1 MAVDNNAGY
10 VRVVWSKGLVLG
22 FGGGFAFI
30 LRPDRLTGSKKFTRE
45 TLSFELR
52 ELISQDPKMTRAFLQ
67 FAVSMPPGWRKV
79 KDPEELRRLFADHL
93 DEQIRANVTD
103 NDPRMKELAEALRL
117 ANDPSA
123 EKGVKVIPIDGPATR
138 AFQDEDLR
146 HAIEQAARDIGVEG
160 GGAQVGAK
168 LDISS
173 LMNDREIE
181 MKRAK
186 TLAALEMAKR
196 FEFARDEIQ
205 SLEVT
210 PPGPSGSGK
219 IVIRTLHGEQNVKVT
234 EDFATGAGATFD
246 TLVTWLGEFAPGQL
260 IKMG

>member
-1 MAVDNNAGY
+1 MAVDSKAGY

-30 LRPDRLTGSKKFTRE
+30 LRPDRLIGSKKFTRE

-52 ELISQDPKMTRAFLQ
+52 ELISQDPKMTGSLLQ
-67 FAVSMPPGWRKV
+67 FAVSMPSGWCNV
-79 KDPEELRRLFADHL
+79 KDPEELRRLFADHV
-93 DEQIRANVTD
+93 DGQIRANVAAD
-103 NDPRMKELAEALRL
+103 DPRMKELAEALRL
-117 ANDPSA
+117 ANDPSP
-123 EKGVKVIPIDGPATR
+123 EEGIRVIPIDETATR
-138 AFQDEDLR
+138 TFQDENLR

-160 GGAQVGAK
+160 GGVQVGAK
-168 LDISS
+168 LDFSS
-173 LMNDREIE
+173 LMNRREIE
-181 MKRAK
+181 MKRVK

-205 SLEVT
+205 SIEVT

-219 IVIRTLHGEQNVKVT
+219 IVIRTLRGEQNVKVT
-234 EDFATGAGATFD
+234 EDFAKAAGGTLD

-260 IKMG
+260 MKMG